1 MVRSWPH
8 HPICIGSMSGNCAP
22 MSNHYLDD
30 FAVGYRW
37 HGNPTHMVLYEMLRF
52 AREYDPQPMHTDPD
66 IAAKGRFGE
75 VIASGWYVA
84 AMVMRDHVATNPWGG
99 TQMLGIGVD
108 ELRWLQPVRAGDV
121 LRAQR
126 QIVELKHSRSKPD
139 RGSVRVRTSVSN
151 QDGSEELTYS
161 PMIQQ
166 PLRPA

>member
-1 MVRSWPH
+1 
-8 HPICIGSMSGNCAP
+8 MSDENCAT

-30 FAVGYRW
+30 FAVGYSW
-37 HGNPTHMVLYEMLRF
+37 HGHPIPMALDEMLRF
-52 AREYDPQPMHTDPD
+52 ARQYDPQPMHTDPD

-151 QDGSEELTYS
+151 QDGREVMTFSTL
-161 PMIQQ
+161 IQLPVRQ
-166 PLRPA
+166 P